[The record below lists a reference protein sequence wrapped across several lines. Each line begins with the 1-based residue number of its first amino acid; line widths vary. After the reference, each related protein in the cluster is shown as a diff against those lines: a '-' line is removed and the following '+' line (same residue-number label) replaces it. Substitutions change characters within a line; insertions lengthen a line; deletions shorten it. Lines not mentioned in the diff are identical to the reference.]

1 MLKKR
6 ILCGFI
12 KGMKAL
18 YARELTEEERAVV
31 ARGLRASSAFT
42 VRRSQILLMS
52 SEERLKA
59 AQIAER
65 LRCSDQTIRRT
76 LHAFEQEGVACLE
89 AKPRAR
95 LDEQRAFDGEAR
107 ERLKELVRRSPREF
121 GYEASLWTL
130 GTLAE
135 VSLAEGLTGWLV
147 SLQTMSRT
155 LHEAGINWQR
165 AKHWITSPDEHYE
178 AKKSAATG

>member
-1 MLKKR
+1 MWFHPSMR
-6 ILCGFI
+6 
-12 KGMKAL
+12 AL
-18 YARELTEEERAVV
+18 YTRELTGEERAEVE
-31 ARGLRASSAFT
+31 RGLRSSSAFT

-65 LRCSDQTIRRT
+65 LRCSDQTVRRT
-76 LHAFEQEGVACLE
+76 LHAFEQEGVTCLE

-95 LDEQRAFDGEAR
+95 RDEQRAFDDQAR

-121 GYEASLWTL
+121 GYEASLWSL
-130 GTLAE
+130 ERLAE
-135 VSLAEGLTGWLV
+135 VSLAEGLTRWLV
-147 SLQTMSRT
+147 SIQTMSQT
-155 LHEAGINWQR
+155 LREADINWQR

-178 AKKSAATG
+178 AKKSGATG